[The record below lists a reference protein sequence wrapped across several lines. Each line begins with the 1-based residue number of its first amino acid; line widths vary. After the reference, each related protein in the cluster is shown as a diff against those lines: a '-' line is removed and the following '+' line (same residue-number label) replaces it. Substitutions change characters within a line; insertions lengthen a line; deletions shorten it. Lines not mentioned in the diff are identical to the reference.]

1 MFTNLLEWALTNS
14 VRDARVT
21 NPTGSET
28 VVTWKLWFTLPV
40 LVTLTR
46 IVADFP
52 RINISAMI
60 NHTKSIHWKIDF
72 HTLFLL
78 QICWKYVLNM
88 CMNYAW
94 LWRVKRFFTR
104 KSWDTCLKSCD
115 AFSISW
121 HVYSKTCAYK
131 NLVMFIKCLVML
143 VQYLHLISFDV
154 YSIYWDACDVYSLS
168 CEAYLNIAMP
178 VLHLLTYILYHV
190 MWFFFNDFVIHIRK
204 LLMHILHV
212 VMHIRNHYDANPLNL
227 DVCVI

>member
-28 VVTWKLWFTLPV
+28 VVTWKLWSTLPV
-40 LVTLTR
+40 LVTLTS
-46 IVADFP
+46 IAADFP
-52 RINISAMI
+52 RINFSATI
-60 NHTKSIHWKIDF
+60 NHTKSIQWKIDF

-78 QICWKYVLNM
+78 LICWKYVLNM

-94 LWRVKRFFTR
+94 LWRVKRFFIR

-168 CEAYLNIAMP
+168 CEAYFIYCHACSSSSDVYSLSCDVI
-178 VLHLLTYILYHV
+178 
-190 MWFFFNDFVIHIRK
+190 FFNDFVIHIRK

-212 VMHIRNHYDANPLNL
+212 VMHIRNHYDANPINL